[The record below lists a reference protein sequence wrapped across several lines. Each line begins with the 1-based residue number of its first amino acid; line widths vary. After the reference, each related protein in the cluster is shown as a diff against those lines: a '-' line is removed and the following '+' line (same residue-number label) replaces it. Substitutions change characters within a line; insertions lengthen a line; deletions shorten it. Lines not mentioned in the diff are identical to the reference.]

1 AAATVATQWEIDA
14 GVLNPID
21 DTNDFAIGSRTI
33 ATAALGVDESANIVY
48 IGDGALNGNTTVV
61 FKAGTGGTL
70 QTGNLLYT
78 TADQFQFS
86 GGDVVVDNRLMI
98 GTTSPLATFDVR
110 GNSGST
116 PIASFS
122 GSTTTAGLLVD
133 NSGTGDIFT
142 ASTGGVSKF
151 TIQNNGT
158 LVSSAYQQ
166 AGGVLYTDS
175 TGLFKQASNA
185 SANTV
190 LHGGANPI
198 FSAVNLTTDVTGI
211 LPTTSGGSPFDAAS
225 GSIFERNTTQD
236 FLLGSQA
243 TSSAKFAILNVNSG
257 TPIATISGGTFLT
270 GAGNLGTTNRQSLT
284 LGGGTTGNIIIANNT
299 IQTGATNF
307 TTGTGL
313 TTIGGNLTVNG
324 TALTI
329 TNAATLD
336 LANSQTSALNIEGGL
351 LNFDT
356 ANSRIG
362 IKTTTPTADLDVAG
376 TASVAGSLTFRNGT
390 GLIQTTQNNPLT
402 IGGSTTGDVIISGR
416 NASQDGIIFQNYGL
430 GLIHSDASGRLTSSL
445 VNLET
450 DVLGILPSANGGS
463 PFDAANGAIFERN
476 TTQDFLLGGQSTA
489 SAKFAVLNVNAG
501 TPVAS
506 LSGGA
511 FFTGA
516 GNFSTINNQTLTLGG
531 SSTGNIVIDSGS
543 SLISLVDATTLSGN
557 FTQTGVTS
565 FTTGTGLT
573 TVGGTLQINGN
584 NLTFNNANSTVT
596 LGSSVTALNIA
607 GGLVDLDTTG
617 GGRVGIGTT
626 APLEKLDVN
635 GNATVSGNLTLY
647 GGARSIQSTSGN
659 ALTIGGSSTGNVI
672 IAAQGGIGGTGVV
685 FQGYG
690 TG

>member
-1 AAATVATQWEIDA
+1 
-14 GVLNPID
+14 
-21 DTNDFAIGSRTI
+21 
-33 ATAALGVDESANIVY
+33 
-48 IGDGALNGNTTVV
+48 
-61 FKAGTGGTL
+61 
-70 QTGNLLYT
+70 
-78 TADQFQFS
+78 
-86 GGDVVVDNRLMI
+86 
-98 GTTSPLATFDVR
+98 
-110 GNSGST
+110 
-116 PIASFS
+116 
-122 GSTTTAGLLVD
+122 
-133 NSGTGDIFT
+133 
-142 ASTGGVSKF
+142 
-151 TIQNNGT
+151 
-158 LVSSAYQQ
+158 
-166 AGGVLYTDS
+166 
-175 TGLFKQASNA
+175 
-185 SANTV
+185 
-190 LHGGANPI
+190 
-198 FSAVNLTTDVTGI
+198 
-211 LPTTSGGSPFDAAS
+211 
-225 GSIFERNTTQD
+225 
-236 FLLGSQA
+236 
-243 TSSAKFAILNVNSG
+243 
-257 TPIATISGGTFLT
+257 
-270 GAGNLGTTNRQSLT
+270 NLGTTNRQSLT

-531 SSTGNIVIDSGS
+531 VSTGNIVIDSGS

-617 GGRVGIGTT
+617 GGRVAIGTIP
-626 APLEKLDVN
+626 PLEKFDVN

-690 TG
+690 TGLIHSDANGILTSSLVNLTTDVSGILPVANGGSPFDQANGSIFERNTSQDFLLGGQSTSSAKFAVLNVNAGTPVASLSGGTFLTGGGNLGTTNNQTLTLGGTTTGTI